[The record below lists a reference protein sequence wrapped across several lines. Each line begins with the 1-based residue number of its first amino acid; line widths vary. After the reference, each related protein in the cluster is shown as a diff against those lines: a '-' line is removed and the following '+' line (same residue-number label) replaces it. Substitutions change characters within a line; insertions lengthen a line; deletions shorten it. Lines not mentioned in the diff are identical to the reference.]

1 MECIL
6 HQVVQVWPQD
16 LLIVAIYGLVN
27 CIASILCGAFI
38 GNWIDGTARLTAAKT
53 FLVVQ
58 NTSVALAC
66 VVLATYFHWK
76 TWWISLFGSEE
87 ATSLTIATLTIS
99 IAIVSTLASM
109 GSKIVVEKDWIVVIA
124 GGDSDRLAT
133 MNSIFRTIDLIC
145 LTLTPTLAG
154 ILFSYTSYLICAVF
168 IGAWNVISVFLE
180 FLLLV
185 SIYQEF
191 PALSHIKPASL
202 IGVKPTGV
210 FSSITGSVKGWKT
223 YFTHHTLMAG
233 LGLALLF
240 MTVLGFDSITWAF
253 ILMQCV
259 EESLLGGMVAVSAL
273 VGVLGAAAFPPL
285 RRLLGVE
292 RAGVVGMGLLVSALT
307 ACVASIWLPGSP
319 FDPTQELHVA
329 DQSIIGT
336 TTEPQMIVL
345 DPSNSTNAFTSKDST
360 KDEDAWECT
369 TNPPDGTSVAV
380 LLTGIILAR

>member
-1 MECIL
+1 M
-6 HQVVQVWPQD
+6 WPKD

-27 CIASILCGAFI
+27 CIAVILCGAFM
-38 GNWIDGTARLTAAKT
+38 GNWIDGTGRLTAAKT

-58 NTSVALAC
+58 NSTVAVAC
-66 VVLATYFHWK
+66 AVLATYFHWK
-76 TWWISLFGSEE
+76 AWWVNLFGSED
-87 ATSLTIATLTIS
+87 ATSLTIAVLTIS
-99 IAIVSTLASM
+99 IAIVSTLAST

-133 MNSIFRTIDLIC
+133 MNSIFRTIDLVC

-168 IGAWNVISVFLE
+168 IGVWNLVSVFLE

-185 SIYQEF
+185 SIYQDF
-191 PALSHIKPASL
+191 PALSHIKPEV
-202 IGVKPTGV
+202 GEKPTGV
-210 FSSITGSVKGWKT
+210 FSSLTGSVKGWKT
-223 YFTHHTLMAG
+223 YFTHHTFLAG

-259 EESLLGGMVAVSAL
+259 EESLLGGMVALSAL
-273 VGVLGAAAFPPL
+273 VGVVGAAAFPPL

-319 FDPTQELHVA
+319 FDPTQEPHV
-329 DQSIIGT
+329 SESSVVGP
-336 TTEPQMIVL
+336 TTESQMMGL
-345 DPSNSTNAFTSKDST
+345 DGSNSTNNPFVSSGGSG
-360 KDEDAWECT
+360 KDEDAWNCK
-369 TNPPDGTSVAV
+369 TNPPDKTSVAL
-380 LLTGIILAR
+380 LLTGIILARWIFLT